1 MSPLTREE
9 ATTAPLPGAST
20 DEVRALVRAQLLK
33 LAASETDLAATE
45 AAAIPYWGPTP
56 SSVAGHRA
64 AAAAAQRR
72 RAVPPDRNPASR
84 DPRPAHRLTT
94 RATPG
99 QRR

>member
-1 MSPLTREE
+1 MSPLTRAE

-64 AAAAAQRR
+64 AAAALRSAAERFLPTGIR
-72 RAVPPDRNPASR
+72 PVAIPDQLIA
-84 DPRPAHRLTT
+84 
-94 RATPG
+94 
-99 QRR
+99 